1 MQLKRLTIYGYG
13 KFHDRT
19 FDLTPGL
26 NIMMGPN
33 EAGKSTL
40 TQFITSILFGFPTK
54 KHPERRY
61 EPLDGSQFGGE
72 ILLTQAG
79 VDYLVRRVD
88 GPRGGKVTL
97 TNLTTDSPLPA
108 ENLERLLSPVDEQ
121 LFTQVYSMNEP
132 RLSEV
137 FAASKQALVE
147 RLRHVGAVG
156 SDYWLRQ
163 AANQEKAADLIYKP
177 LGRNPRLNQ
186 QLQEHAELTVKL
198 NKANA
203 AYDTYWTLLQD
214 QQRLR
219 QDQQQQQAALAQQ
232 RQASERLAH
241 LASLWPTFE
250 QWRQLQHMA
259 VQPTTGF
266 SQADLTELERLTGQ
280 VKAATTGN
288 ATLQRSLEKAQ
299 AQADLPANFQQYVSV
314 AAQANPLLAQLPKQR
329 QIVTEHDQLRQTQQ
343 GLQQRMAVIEQQ
355 VANAD
360 GTMPRSFP
368 SGVTQNVTSWQAE
381 LVKATQKRRRLQQEL
396 NQLNEQYRQVQPT
409 SHQRTNPLAD
419 KQVGWLAAG
428 LIILVGSLL
437 LPAAPFKLAGALL
450 GVAIGY
456 YGVFIVDSATPA
468 SRQLQSITDDI
479 QDTQAQLREGGQR
492 IDQLTSQLDEI
503 GSAYGLDNLPVEQ
516 WGAAQAAIH
525 EWDQLTE
532 QLETVTDQLTN
543 GIDQQ
548 AAFQQAVGTLFPDLS
563 RRPLS
568 AVLAELS
575 AIDRTRQQLSTR
587 DDELTSLMN
596 RLKQSQ
602 VALQTAER
610 DQQVFL
616 QTRNVRSPQAFY
628 ERYEASR
635 EAQNKRAQQ
644 AALANQL
651 GQEAMT
657 RLQQY
662 ADQPSLQ
669 QAVQA
674 AQSAQQQH
682 QQALDASTSQLATI
696 AGQIDHLTASGTQA
710 TLRQRLA
717 NLETQMQAN
726 AQSWLVQQLVSQWI
740 KATLAA
746 ASGDRL
752 PQILQRASGFYGKLT
767 SNRYTEIALT
777 DTDLRVRLA
786 TGDWREVSQLS
797 RGTAE
802 QLDLAVKL
810 AFAVVMNERVQMP
823 LIIDDGLVNFDANR
837 RRAAIQVLADL
848 SEQLQII
855 LLTADAAAIQEVPG
869 NIIRLMD

>member
-26 NIMMGPN
+26 NVLVGPN
-33 EAGKSTL
+33 EAGKSTI
-40 TQFITSILFGFPTK
+40 TQFITAILFGFPTK
-54 KHPERRY
+54 KHPELRY

-72 ILLTQAG
+72 MVLCQAG

-88 GPRGGKVTL
+88 GPKGGKVTL
-97 TNLTTDSPLPA
+97 TNLTTDSPLPP
-108 ENLERLLSPVDEQ
+108 ENLNRLLAPVDEQ
-121 LFTQVYSMNEP
+121 LFSQVYSINEP

-137 FAASKQALVE
+137 FAASKQVMVE

-156 SDYWLRQ
+156 SDYWLQQ
-163 AANQEKAADLIYKP
+163 AAQQEKAAEALYKP

-186 QLQEHAELTVKL
+186 QLREHAELSAKL
-198 NKANA
+198 AKANA
-203 AYDTYWTLLQD
+203 AYDTYWSLLQERQSLLQRQKQQRVKLD
-214 QQRLR
+214 QQR
-219 QDQQQQQAALAQQ
+219 QV
-232 RQASERLAH
+232 SEQLAH
-241 LASLWPTFE
+241 LASLWPTFD
-250 QWRQLQHMA
+250 QWQRLQKTT
-259 VQPTTGF
+259 VQPTSGF
-266 SQADLTELERLTGQ
+266 GQTDLTELERLTGQ

-288 ATLQRSLEKAQ
+288 ATLQHSLEKAQ
-299 AQADLPANFQQYVSV
+299 VQADLPANFQQYVTV
-314 AAQANPLLAQLPKQR
+314 ATRADPLLAQLPQQR
-329 QIVTEHDQLRQTQQ
+329 QLVTAHEQLRQTQQ

-368 SGVTQNVTSWQAE
+368 LSVAHDVTRWQAE

-396 NQLNEQYRQVQPT
+396 NQLNEQFRQVQPT
-409 SHQRTNPLAD
+409 SRKRTNPLAD

-428 LIILVGSLL
+428 LIILVGAML

-450 GVAIGY
+450 GMAIGY

-468 SRQLQSITDDI
+468 SRQLQGITDDI
-479 QDTQAQLREGGQR
+479 RDTQAQLREGGQR

-503 GSAYGLDNLPVEQ
+503 GSTYGLDNLPVEQ
-516 WGAAQAAIH
+516 WDAAQAAIH

-532 QLETVTDQLTN
+532 QLETVTDQLTT
-543 GIDQQ
+543 GTDQQ
-548 AAFQQAVGTLFPDLS
+548 MAFQQSVGTLFPDLIH
-563 RRPLS
+563 RPTA
-568 AVLAELS
+568 AVLDELT
-575 AIDRTRQQLSTR
+575 AIDQTRHQLSTR

-596 RLKQSQ
+596 QLKQSQ
-602 VALQTAER
+602 TALQAAER

-628 ERYEASR
+628 ERYEANR
-635 EAQNKRAQQ
+635 EFHNQQ
-644 AALANQL
+644 VQQMALAHQL
-651 GQEAMT
+651 GTAAITQ
-657 RLQQY
+657 LQHYQS
-662 ADQPSLQ
+662 QTSLQ
-669 QAVQA
+669 TAVQA
-674 AQSAQQQH
+674 AQTELQGA

-696 AGQIDHLTASGTQA
+696 AGQLDHLTASGTQS
-710 TLRQRLA
+710 TLRQKLA
-717 NLETQMQAN
+717 NLEAQMQVN
-726 AQSWLVQQLVSQWI
+726 AQSWLVHQLVSQWI

-752 PQILQRASGFYGKLT
+752 PQILQRASVFYGKLT
-767 SNRYTEIALT
+767 SNRYTEISLT
-777 DTDLRVRLA
+777 ESDLRVRLA
-786 TGDWREVSQLS
+786 TGEWRQVSQLS

-823 LIIDDGLVNFDANR
+823 LVIDDGLVNFDAQR
-837 RRAAIQVLADL
+837 RQAAIQVLIDL
-848 SEQLQII
+848 SDQLQIL
-855 LLTADAAAIQEVPG
+855 LLTADEPAIRSVSG